1 MRRGSCPAG
10 QIAVPLP
17 GGPLCGTA
25 AELRAAA
32 LYLRQDLRRQ
42 IAPGAWVSVYTV
54 RLPGGR
60 RVTGS
65 PAILLRLA
73 DRIIAAADTADPP
86 VRARVG
92 PVIPSALALQPA
104 PRPPAAPAT
113 VALLAGPGE
122 RGTQRLGVAA
132 GDPAG
137 DPADPDAP
145 PGPTLQ
151 GYWGCVWVPDATG
164 PDGWRAAT
172 PEVEVREWSLRRAAV
187 RLAVVEG
194 VDLAD
199 DELLA
204 VRWAEAPAPTCFLT
218 AAQVRY
224 ARAALPSG
232 AALSAAT
239 TDKEQL

>member
-1 MRRGSCPAG
+1 
-10 QIAVPLP
+10 
-17 GGPLCGTA
+17 
-25 AELRAAA
+25 LRAAA
-32 LYLRQDLRRQ
+32 AAVRQDLRQQ

-65 PAILLRLA
+65 PGILLRLA
-73 DRIIAAADTADPP
+73 DRIVAAADHADPP
-86 VRARVG
+86 VRARVV
-92 PVIPSALALQPA
+92 PVAMGALALQPA
-104 PRPPAAPAT
+104 PSAPAAHAT
-113 VALLAGPGE
+113 VQLPAGPGE
-122 RGTQRLGVAA
+122 RGTQLLGS
-132 GDPAG
+132 PAPAC
-137 DPADPDAP
+137 DPADPDSP

-204 VRWAEAPAPTCFLT
+204 VRHSGSPAPTCFLT

-224 ARAALPSG
+224 ARQALAPG
-232 AALSAAT
+232 AVLSAAT
-239 TDKEQL
+239 AERSNSDG

>member
-1 MRRGSCPAG
+1 
-10 QIAVPLP
+10 L
-17 GGPLCGTA
+17 
-25 AELRAAA
+25 
-32 LYLRQDLRRQ
+32 
-42 IAPGAWVSVYTV
+42 VYTV

-60 RVTGS
+60 PLTGS

-73 DRIIAAADTADPP
+73 ERIASVADTADPLH
-86 VRARVG
+86 RARVA
-92 PVIPSALALQPA
+92 PVVDALALQPA
-104 PRPPAAPAT
+104 PTPHAT
-113 VALLAGPGE
+113 VALPAGAGE
-122 RGTQRLGVAA
+122 RGTQLL
-132 GDPAG
+132 GDPAP
-137 DPADPDAP
+137 DPADPDAQ

-204 VRWAEAPAPTCFLT
+204 VRWAGSPAPTCFLT

-224 ARAALPSG
+224 ARAAL
-232 AALSAAT
+232 AASTAAREA
-239 TDKEQL
+239 TDG